1 MRNAKKWM
9 AVAGI
14 GLAVVAMTVIALPV
28 AAATGQQA
36 PVQHGG
42 WAGGGTGEQALAD
55 ALGITL
61 EQLQAAEQ
69 SAYQAGIQQALDQ
82 GLITQAQADALLERS
97 GAFGRM
103 MRMPRGF
110 LGTEDIDHEALLANA
125 LGITVDQLQSAR
137 LDAQDAALEQ
147 AVTDGRITQEQADL
161 MKARQ
166 AFRTYLDQQGFPDRL
181 QALYEDALQQA
192 VQAGVLTQ
200 AQADAILSSQD
211 VMGGFG
217 HHRLGGMGG
226 MRGFGDMDGFHGR
239 GGMRGF
245 EMPDSTSP
253 SLLRPGV
260 ELGPSL

>member
-1 MRNAKKWM
+1 M
-9 AVAGI
+9 AVAGV
-14 GLAVVAMTVIALPV
+14 GLAVVAMIVVALPV
-28 AAATGQQA
+28 AAASSQPA
-36 PVQHGG
+36 PVLHRGG
-42 WAGGGTGEQALAD
+42 VGGGSSDQALAD

-61 EQLQAAEQ
+61 EELQAAEQ
-69 SAYQAGIQQALDQ
+69 TAYEAGIQQALDQ
-82 GLITQAQADALLERS
+82 GLITQAQADALKQRS
-97 GAFGRM
+97 GALG
-103 MRMPRGF
+103 RMPRGF
-110 LGTEDIDHEALLANA
+110 MGTEDIDSEALLAAA
-125 LGITVDQLQSAR
+125 LGISVDQLQSAR
-137 LDAQDAALEQ
+137 LEAQDATLAQ

-161 MKARQ
+161 MKAQQ
-166 AFRTYLDQQGFPDRL
+166 AFRTYLDEQGFEGRL
-181 QALYEDALQQA
+181 QALHEEALQQA